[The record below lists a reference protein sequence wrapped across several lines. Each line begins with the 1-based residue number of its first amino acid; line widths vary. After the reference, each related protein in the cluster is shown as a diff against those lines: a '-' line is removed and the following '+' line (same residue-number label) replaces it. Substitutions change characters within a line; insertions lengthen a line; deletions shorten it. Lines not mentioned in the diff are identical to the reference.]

1 MERCPSG
8 RRCLTRNQVWLIATV
23 GSNPTLSA
31 SKIKASEHFAWKP
44 FSVLFLFLTSFL
56 TSWQLS
62 TIFLF
67 TLDHFFGDALLHLL
81 CVVHIAIHREGGRS
95 VTEPYLYLLRADLLL
110 SEERCVR
117 VPEGMKA

>member
-1 MERCPSG
+1 M
-8 RRCLTRNQVWLIATV
+8 

-31 SKIKASEHFAWKP
+31 SKIKASKVFTLEA

-81 CVVHIAIHREGGRS
+81 RVVHVSVHRKG
-95 VTEPYLYLLRADLLL
+95 
-110 SEERCVR
+110 C
-117 VPEGMKA
+117 